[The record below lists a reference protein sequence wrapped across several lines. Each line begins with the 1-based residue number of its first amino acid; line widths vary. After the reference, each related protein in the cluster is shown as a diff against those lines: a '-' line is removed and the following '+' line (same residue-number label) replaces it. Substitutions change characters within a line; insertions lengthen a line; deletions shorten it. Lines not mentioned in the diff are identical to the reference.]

1 MFHVIS
7 QLRLQ
12 DRLKADTSGSFT
24 EYSSLRTDFSVI
36 KKCDSDI
43 CVCVSAGNGQ
53 KFNKLLLSTLSISL
67 NLLVSWELIAKR
79 FYGISNWVSHP
90 SMP

>member
-1 MFHVIS
+1 M
-7 QLRLQ
+7 
-12 DRLKADTSGSFT
+12 
-24 EYSSLRTDFSVI
+24 
-36 KKCDSDI
+36 
-43 CVCVSAGNGQ
+43 CVSAGNGQ